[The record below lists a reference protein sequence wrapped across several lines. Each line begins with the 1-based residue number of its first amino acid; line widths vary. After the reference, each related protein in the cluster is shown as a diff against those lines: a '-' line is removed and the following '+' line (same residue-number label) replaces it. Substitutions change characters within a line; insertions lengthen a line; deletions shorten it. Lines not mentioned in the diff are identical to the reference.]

1 MVKKIHLP
9 VSGAFYMSIVGDK
22 DNNINLAEKYFGV
35 KIILRGEYLNIYGE
49 EKDVDKCIEFFAD
62 YFEGIEEGR
71 IKEGERFKGCITDFI
86 QGFKDKE
93 KKVTRTPLN
102 TIYTRTKGQN
112 EYVESIEKNIIT
124 FSIGPAGTGKTYLAV
139 AKAVESLLLKKFSR
153 IILVRPAIEAGESIG
168 FLPGDFKEKIDP
180 YLRPLYDALFQMI
193 SFEKVQRYIENRI
206 IEIAPL
212 GFMRGRTLNN
222 AFVILDE
229 AQNTTHT
236 QMKMFLTRIGENS
249 KAVITGDIT
258 QIDLKDKTKSGLT
271 EISYIIKNIKDVQFI
286 YLKDIDV
293 IRHPLVQNIVRAY
306 QKYEEKNTNNK

>member
-1 MVKKIHLP
+1 MTKKIHLP
-9 VSGAFYMSIVGDK
+9 VDGAFYMSIVGDK

-35 KIILRGEYLNIYGE
+35 KIILRGEYLNIYGDE
-49 EKDVDKCIEFFAD
+49 GNADKCIEFFTD

-71 IKEGERFKGCITDFI
+71 VKEDIKFKRYITDFL

-93 KKVTRTPLN
+93 KKVIRTPLI
-102 TIYTRTKGQN
+102 TISTRTKGQN
-112 EYVESIEKNIIT
+112 EYVEAIEKNVIT

-139 AKAVESLLLKKFSR
+139 AKAIESLMLKKFSR
-153 IILVRPAIEAGESIG
+153 IILVRPAVEAGESIG
-168 FLPGDFKEKIDP
+168 FLPGDFKEKVDP

-193 SFEKVQRYIENRI
+193 SFEKVQRYIENGI

-229 AQNTTHT
+229 AQNTTHM

-249 KAVITGDIT
+249 RAVVTGDIT
-258 QIDLKDKTKSGLT
+258 QVDLIDKAKSGLI
-271 EISYIIKNIKDVQFI
+271 EISYIIKDIKGVSFV
-286 YLKDIDV
+286 YLKDVDV
-293 IRHPLVQNIVRAY
+293 IRHPLVQNIVKAY
-306 QKYEEKNTNNK
+306 QKYEEKNSNNK